1 MPWTQEEGKLVNG
14 VISPETGAWEWH
26 RHTQTGVTLW
36 HFTAG
41 TELTPVSTTD
51 RGAVA
56 VQLFFSLWKVTQLT
70 KVFLCLAS
78 KRKGD
83 FSHRH
88 LCKLTLT
95 PKSKAGI
102 FLALVSLTA
111 TKTQLLKLCWRATK
125 NFGLRRLVPL
135 YILCQESVPGQLQRE
150 KGFSKEEFRLCE
162 TSWVSPW
169 ATWFTG
175 MCPCPWQRQELGLD
189 DP

>member
-1 MPWTQEEGKLVNG
+1 MGWSHQRQVLE
-14 VISPETGAWEWH
+14 SDTG
-26 RHTQTGVTLW
+26 TPK
-36 HFTAG
+36 
-41 TELTPVSTTD
+41 PVSPCDISQQAQNLSQFLPRTEELL
-51 RGAVA
+51 
-56 VQLFFSLWKVTQLT
+56 QYNFFFLWKVTQLT
-70 KVFLCLAS
+70 KLFLCLAS
-78 KRKGD
+78 ERKGD

-111 TKTQLLKLCWRATK
+111 TKTQLLKLCWRAMK
-125 NFGLRRLVPL
+125 NFGLRRPVPL

-162 TSWVSPW
+162 TSWLSPW
-169 ATWFTG
+169 ATWFSG
-175 MCPCPWQRQELGLD
+175 MCPSPRQGQQLGLD